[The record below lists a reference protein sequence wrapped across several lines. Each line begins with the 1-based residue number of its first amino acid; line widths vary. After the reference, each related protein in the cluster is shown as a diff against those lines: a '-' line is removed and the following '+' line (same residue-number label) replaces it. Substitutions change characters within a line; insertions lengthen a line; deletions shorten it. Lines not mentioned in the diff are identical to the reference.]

1 MEKGKSA
8 SEDAGPEGGW
18 IVMSHIGW
26 GGEQNTF
33 YKGMETSP
41 SIRVLK
47 SLEGRFERE
56 SPKRTMSASGGSRPL
71 QKYKA
76 LLRIVGRGVPRRLI
90 KRLIMSL

>member
-1 MEKGKSA
+1 MPAKTLAPK
-8 SEDAGPEGGW
+8 GGW

-33 YKGMETSP
+33 YKGMETFP

-47 SLEGRFERE
+47 SLEGKSERK
-56 SPKRTMSASGGSRPL
+56 SPKRTIFVSGRSRPL

-76 LLRIVGRGVPRRLI
+76 LLRTVGRGVPRRLS
-90 KRLIMSL
+90 KRLTMSL